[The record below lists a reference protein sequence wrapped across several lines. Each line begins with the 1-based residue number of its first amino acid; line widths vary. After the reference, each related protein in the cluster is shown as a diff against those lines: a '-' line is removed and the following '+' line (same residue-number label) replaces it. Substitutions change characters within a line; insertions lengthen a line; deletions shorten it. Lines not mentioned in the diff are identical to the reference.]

1 MTRRRVV
8 QVDLGERS
16 YPIVLGN
23 ETLDDVGARIARCTG
38 SSQAALVSVPP
49 VNRRYGARVARSLR
63 DAGLRVHRFAI
74 PDGDAAKTLR
84 QVTKLYDGFLERGL
98 DRSSVVV
105 ALGGGMVGDLAGF
118 AAATFLR
125 GIQFVQVPTTLL
137 AMVDAGV
144 GGKVGVNLKQ
154 GKNLVGAFHQPRLVW
169 IDVAVLRSLPRRLRA
184 AGLAEVVKAAA
195 IWDAAF
201 FAELEAAGERLL
213 DVDPKLLVPILE
225 RACQI
230 KAEVVS
236 ADEREAGVRVL
247 LNFGHTLAHA
257 VEALKCY
264 RGILHGEAVS
274 IGMVFAAERSE
285 ALGLA
290 PAGTATRLEALLGS
304 LGLPTQP
311 PDFPRRA
318 YLAALNVDKKKRDA
332 RIRFVALR
340 RIGKVE
346 TIPLLPGEILPARRG
361 GGAGAPKGRADGES
375 Q

>member
-1 MTRRRVV
+1 MMRRRVV
-8 QVDLGERS
+8 QVELAERS

-23 ETLDDVGARIARCTG
+23 ESLDDVGARVVRCTG
-38 SSQAALVSVPP
+38 ASQAALVSVPP
-49 VNRRYGARVARSLR
+49 VNRRYGARVARALR
-63 DAGLRVHRFAI
+63 AAGLRVHRFEI

-84 QVTKLYDGFLERGL
+84 QVAKLYDGFLARGL

-169 IDVAVLRSLPRRLRA
+169 VDVAVLRSLPRRLRA
-184 AGLAEVVKAAA
+184 AGLAEVVKAGA
-195 IWDAAF
+195 IWDARF
-201 FAELEAAGERLL
+201 FAELERAGEKLL
-213 DVDPKLLVPILE
+213 EVEPKLLLPILE

-236 ADEREAGVRVL
+236 ADEREAGVRMR

-257 VEALKCY
+257 IEALRRY
-264 RGILHGEAVS
+264 RGILHGEAVA
-274 IGMVFAAERSE
+274 IGMVFAAGRSE
-285 ALGLA
+285 ELGLA
-290 PAGTATRLEALLGS
+290 PAGTSERLQALLERLELPTRLPRFE
-304 LGLPTQP
+304 
-311 PDFPRRA
+311 RRA
-318 YLAALNVDKKKRDA
+318 YLRALAVDKKKRDA
-332 RIRFVALR
+332 QVRFVVLR
-340 RIGKVE
+340 GLGRAE
-346 TIPLLPGEILPARRG
+346 TRPLLPAEILPPARGRP
-361 GGAGAPKGRADGES
+361 GAGRGRA
-375 Q
+375 